1 MLIEKNSHSPSPRVR
16 WTCLPGSSAVWASY
30 PNGLLRCSASEPK
43 PCAHL
48 LRGEPCLSSNS
59 CGNGTMN
66 REGSAEKEYAA
77 CHPAHSLFQDAFFF
91 CRIQKVA
98 DLPGAERIYV
108 ETVVDSDSGA
118 SFAKVYSERN
128 ALNAVDIL
136 ATRVIP
142 YFRRRGMAIK
152 EIHTRNMSEYC
163 GLPPAHPFENFLAG
177 ARIEHLKM
185 DHSNHLDNFL
195 CDDFYR
201 VLVKDFFP
209 AALRQSSQLSLADL
223 QRSLD
228 AFVEAH
234 NAGQVLQEI

>member
-1 MLIEKNSHSPSPRVR
+1 MKNGEGNAESQYA
-16 WTCLPGSSAVWASY
+16 GS
-30 PNGLLRCSASEPK
+30 
-43 PCAHL
+43 
-48 LRGEPCLSSNS
+48 
-59 CGNGTMN
+59 
-66 REGSAEKEYAA
+66 
-77 CHPAHSLFQDAFFF
+77 HPARTLFQEAFFY
-91 CRIQKVA
+91 CRVQKVA

-142 YFRRRGMAIK
+142 YFRRRGMVIK
-152 EIHTRNMSEYC
+152 EVCTRNMSEYC
-163 GLPPAHPFENFLAG
+163 GLPAAHPFETFLAN

-185 DHSNHLDNFL
+185 DHCNHLDDFI
-195 CDDFYR
+195 CDNFYR

-209 AALRQSSQLSLADL
+209 AALRQSFQLSLADL

-228 AFVEAH
+228 VFVEAH
-234 NAGQVLQEI
+234 NAGQVPQEV